1 MGCGGFCMAKSKKG
15 KKCDWLFMLT
25 LILVIVGGLNWLL
38 VGLFKFDLVQWLLGN
53 IPVLRDIVYVLV
65 GVSALYQLIL
75 LFLKK

>member
-1 MGCGGFCMAKSKKG
+1 MAKAKG

-38 VGLFKFDLVQWLLGN
+38 VGLFKFDLVQWLLGS

-75 LFLKK
+75 LFIKK

>member
-1 MGCGGFCMAKSKKG
+1 MAKSKKG

>member
-1 MGCGGFCMAKSKKG
+1 MPKAKKG

-53 IPVLRDIVYVLV
+53 VPILRDIVYVLV

-75 LFLKK
+75 LFMKK